1 MKFDSDFVFPDDP
14 AGAFCRANHIALPG
28 RSNGPL
34 AGLTFGVKDIFDIAG
49 TRTGFGNPTWLE
61 THAEAHATAPAVQR
75 LLNAGA
81 SMVGRT
87 LSDEMAYSLSGEN
100 IHYGTPLN
108 PKDPRRI
115 PGGSSNGSASAV
127 AAELVDFAV
136 GTDCG
141 GSVRLPASYCGILGI
156 RPSLGRI
163 CLDGV
168 VPFSASFDVVG
179 WFARDA
185 AIMARI
191 AGVLFDELRP
201 ARNTARILIA
211 EDAFGFVD
219 PSVSEALQPAIEGLA
234 GHVESCERIRICDDR
249 LEDWFAVFRVIQ
261 ASEIW
266 ANHGLWI
273 EKNDPTLGPGVRER
287 MDWAR
292 KVTPDEVVS
301 ARGRH
306 EEIRRRLNERL
317 SDNDVLCVPTSP
329 RIAPLKGTPTDDVE
343 VRFRH
348 QAMCILCVSGLGG
361 LPQVSLPLTEL
372 DGMPLGLSLIARH
385 GNDEMLLDLAEA
397 ILE

>member
-1 MKFDSDFVFPDDP
+1 
-14 AGAFCRANHIALPG
+14 
-28 RSNGPL
+28 
-34 AGLTFGVKDIFDIAG
+34 
-49 TRTGFGNPTWLE
+49 
-61 THAEAHATAPAVQR
+61 
-75 LLNAGA
+75 
-81 SMVGRT
+81 
-87 LSDEMAYSLSGEN
+87 MAYSLTGEN

-127 AAELVDFAV
+127 ATELVDFAV

-168 VPFSASFDVVG
+168 IPFSASFDVVG

-185 AIMARI
+185 ATLARI
-191 AGVLFDELRP
+191 GGVLFDEPRP
-201 ARNTARILIA
+201 ARNAARILIA
-211 EDAFGFVD
+211 EDALGFVD
-219 PSVSEALQPAIEGLA
+219 PSVSEALQPAVERLA
-234 GHVESCERIRICDDR
+234 DHVESCERIRICDDR

-273 EKNDPTLGPGVRER
+273 EENDPTLGPGVRER

-317 SDNDVLCVPTSP
+317 GDNDVLCVPTSP

-361 LPQVSLPLTEL
+361 LPQVSLPLAEL

>member
-1 MKFDSDFVFPDDP
+1 MMSNSDFAFPNDP

-28 RSNGPL
+28 RSEGPL
-34 AGLTFGVKDIFDIAG
+34 AGLAFGVKDIFDIAG

-61 THAEAHATAPAVQR
+61 THAEAHVTAPAVQR

-87 LSDEMAYSLSGEN
+87 LSDEMAYSLTGEN

-108 PKDPRRI
+108 PKDPNRI

-127 AAELVDFAV
+127 AAELVDFAL

-168 VPFSASFDVVG
+168 IPFSASFDVVG
-179 WFARDA
+179 WFARSA
-185 AIMARI
+185 ATLARVG
-191 AGVLFDELRP
+191 GVLFDEALP
-201 ARNTARILIA
+201 ARSADRILIA

-219 PSVSEALQPAIEGLA
+219 AAVTQALQPAVARVA
-234 GHVESCERIRICDDR
+234 GHCETSERIRICDDR

-266 ANHGLWI
+266 ANHGPWI
-273 EKNDPTLGPGVRER
+273 EKHDPALGPGVRER

-292 KVTPDEVVS
+292 KVVRDDVVS

-306 EEIRRRLNERL
+306 DEIRRRLNERL
-317 SDNDVLCVPTSP
+317 GENDVLCVPTSP
-329 RIAPLKGTPTDDVE
+329 RIAPLRGTPTDDVE

-348 QAMCILCVSGLGG
+348 QAMCILCMSGLGG
-361 LPQVSLPLTEL
+361 LPQVSLPLAEL

-385 GNDEMLLDLAEA
+385 GNDEMLLALAQA
-397 ILE
+397 IME